1 MGIPVFFVQLIFE
14 NVYTRKMR
22 TVLTGL
28 TIAVTIM
35 TVVAMGIL
43 THSLRQTAISIL
55 QTGKADFSIAEKNV
69 SDVLNSSIDE
79 KDLATIQADPEVKSA
94 VGVLVEPVYL
104 DADRPFFLRI
114 GMKPEDTEPFGVNL
128 IAGRLY
134 AADAPDEL
142 ILGYRAA
149 RDLDK
154 TIGDTIQFQDSVY
167 TIVGIYSTGQVFGDA
182 ASMLPLVPLQAQL
195 RKPGTITLAF
205 VQVKDQSQ
213 IEAVRAR
220 IEAALPQ
227 LATIRTESDFGQ
239 VDRNL
244 ELLRAANTG
253 VSALALVIG
262 AANVLN
268 MMSLSVFERTREFGV
283 LRSVGW
289 SRQRILVYVLSEAF
303 MVTMAGAMVGVA
315 LGFLV
320 VQFLQDVPTL
330 RGVFTPSYSSV
341 VFGRTLSITFGM
353 AIIGALYPALR
364 AALLRPLT
372 AIRHE

>member
-1 MGIPVFFVQLIFE
+1 MFFALLILE

-43 THSLRQTAISIL
+43 THSLRETAISIL
-55 QTGKADFSIAEKNV
+55 KTGKADFSVAQKNV
-69 SDVLNSSIDE
+69 SDVLSSSIDE
-79 KDLATIQADPEVKSA
+79 KDLTAIRTDPAISSA
-94 VGVLVEPVYL
+94 VGILVEPIRL
-104 DADRPFFLRI
+104 DADRPMFLRI
-114 GMKPEDTEPFGVNL
+114 GMRPEDTEPFGVDL
-128 IAGRLY
+128 VVGRLY
-134 AADAPDEL
+134 DANAPDEL

-149 RDLDK
+149 RDLGK
-154 TIGDTIQFQDSVY
+154 TVGDTIVIDQVEY
-167 TIVGIYSTGQVFGDA
+167 RVVGIYNTGQVFGDA
-182 ASMLPLVPLQAQL
+182 ASMMSLVELQARV

-205 VQVKDQSQ
+205 VQVFEDAD

-220 IEAALPQ
+220 IETALPQ
-227 LATIRTESDFGQ
+227 LATIRTESDFGR

-244 ELLRAANTG
+244 ELLKAANTG

-289 SRQRILVYVLSEAF
+289 SRIRILIYVLAEAF
-303 MVTMAGAMVGVA
+303 IVTLVGAAAGVA
-315 LGFLV
+315 LGFGV
-320 VQFLQDVPTL
+320 VHFLQDVPTL
-330 RGVFTPSYSSV
+330 RGVFSPTYSSD
-341 VFGRTLSITFGM
+341 VFTRALSITFGM

>member
-1 MGIPVFFVQLIFE
+1 MFFVQLIFE

-43 THSLRQTAISIL
+43 THSLRETAISIL
-55 QTGKADFSIAEKNV
+55 ETGKADFSIAEKNV

-79 KDLATIQADPEVKSA
+79 KDLATIQQDPAVKNA
-94 VGVLVEPVYL
+94 IGVLVEPVYL
-104 DADRPFFLRI
+104 DAERPFFLRI
-114 GMKPEDTEPFGVNL
+114 GIEPEDAEPFGVSL
-128 IAGRLY
+128 IAGRIFD
-134 AADAPDEL
+134 ANAPDEL

-154 TIGDTIQFQDSVY
+154 TIGDTIQLGDDAY

-182 ASMLPLVPLQAQL
+182 ASMLPLVPFQAQL

-205 VQVKDQSQ
+205 VQVEDEAQ
-213 IEAVRAR
+213 IEAARAR
-220 IEAALPQ
+220 IEEALPQ

-244 ELLRAANTG
+244 ELLSAANTG

-289 SRQRILVYVLSEAF
+289 SRQRILIYVLAEAF
-303 MVTMAGAMVGVA
+303 MVTMGGAIVGVA
-315 LGFLV
+315 LGFLA
-320 VQFLQDVPTL
+320 VQFLQDAPTL
-330 RGVFTPSYSSV
+330 RGVFSPSYSSD
-341 VFGRTLSITFGM
+341 VFGRALSITFGM
-353 AIIGALYPALR
+353 AIIGAFYPALR

>member
-1 MGIPVFFVQLIFE
+1 VFFILLILE

-28 TIAVTIM
+28 TIAITIM

-43 THSLRQTAISIL
+43 THSLRQTAVSIL

-69 SDVLNSSIDE
+69 TDVLNSSIDE
-79 KDLATIQADPEVKSA
+79 RDLATIREDPAVKSA
-94 VGVLVEPVYL
+94 VGILVEPIYL
-104 DADRPFFLRI
+104 DADHPFFLRI
-114 GMKPEDTEPFGVNL
+114 GMKPEDTEPFGVE
-128 IAGRLY
+128 IVVGRVY
-134 AADAPDEL
+134 AANAPDEL

-154 TIGDTIQFQDSVY
+154 KVGDTIQFNDNVY

-182 ASMLPLVPLQAQL
+182 ASMLPLVPLQAEL

-205 VQVKDQSQ
+205 VQVEDESQ
-213 IEAVRAR
+213 IEAARAR
-220 IEAALPQ
+220 IEATLPQ

-244 ELLRAANTG
+244 ELLKAANTG

-289 SRQRILVYVLSEAF
+289 SRVRILIYVLAEAF
-303 MVTMAGAMVGVA
+303 MVTMGGAMAGLL
-315 LGFLV
+315 LGFGAV
-320 VQFLQDVPTL
+320 HFLQDAPTL
-330 RGVFTPSYSSV
+330 RGVFSPAYSSD
-341 VFGRTLSITFGM
+341 VFTRALSITFGM

>member
-1 MGIPVFFVQLIFE
+1 MFFAALILQ
-14 NVYTRKMR
+14 NVYTRKVR
-22 TVLTGL
+22 SFLTAF

-43 THSLRQTAISIL
+43 THSLRETAVSIL
-55 QTGKADFSIAEKNV
+55 RTGSADFSIAQANV
-69 SDVLNSSIDE
+69 NDVLSSAIDE
-79 KDLATIQADPEVKSA
+79 EDLGLVRADPGVESA
-94 VGVLVEPVYL
+94 VGILVAPFRL
-104 DADRPFFLRI
+104 DEDHPFFLRI
-114 GMKPEDTEPFGVNL
+114 GMAPEDTAPFGVQVVV
-128 IAGRLY
+128 GRAY
-134 AADAPDEL
+134 GATAANEL

-149 RDLDK
+149 RDLKK
-154 TIGDTIQFQDSVY
+154 TVGDHLVLGEVDY
-167 TIVGIYSTGQVFGDA
+167 EIVGIYSTGQVFGDA
-182 ASMLPLVPLQAQL
+182 ASMMSLVALQAQV
-195 RKPGTITLAF
+195 RKPGTITMAF
-205 VQVKDQSQ
+205 VKVVDGAD

-220 IEAALPQ
+220 IRSALPQ
-227 LATIRTESDFGQ
+227 LATIRTESDFGN

-244 ELLRAANTG
+244 ELLGAANTG

-289 SRQRILVYVLSEAF
+289 SRTRILVYVIGEAF
-303 MVTMAGAMVGVA
+303 IVTLAGAAVGVA
-315 LGFLV
+315 AGFGI

-330 RGVFTPSYSSV
+330 RGVFVPTYSSD
-341 VFGRTLSITFGM
+341 VFTRALSITFGM
-353 AIIGALYPALR
+353 AAIGAFYPAAR

>member
-1 MGIPVFFVQLIFE
+1 VFFALLILE
-14 NVYTRKMR
+14 NVYTRKVR
-22 TVLTGL
+22 TLLTGF

-43 THSLRQTAISIL
+43 THSLRETAVSIL
-55 QTGKADFSIAEKNV
+55 RTGTADFTIAQEHV
-69 SDVLNSSIDE
+69 TDVLNSSIDQN
-79 KDLATIQADPEVKSA
+79 DLQVIREDPEVKSA
-94 VGVLVEPVYL
+94 VGILVEPWRL
-104 DADRPFFLRI
+104 DDDHPFFLRI
-114 GMKPEDTEPFGVNL
+114 GMAPEDTEPFGVNL
-128 IAGRLY
+128 VVGRLY
-134 AADAPDEL
+134 AADSADEL
-142 ILGYRAA
+142 ILGFRAA
-149 RDLDK
+149 RDLEK
-154 TIGDTIQFQDSVY
+154 TVGDRLLINEIDYEV
-167 TIVGIYSTGQVFGDA
+167 VGIYSTGQVFGDA
-182 ASMLPLVPLQAQL
+182 ASMMSLVGLQAKV

-205 VQVKDQSQ
+205 VQVVEAAD

-220 IEAALPQ
+220 IETALPQ
-227 LATIRTESDFGQ
+227 LATIRTESDFGR

-244 ELLRAANTG
+244 ELLGAANTG

-289 SRQRILVYVLSEAF
+289 SRIRILIYVLAEAF
-303 MVTMAGAMVGVA
+303 IVTLVGAAAGVA
-315 LGFLV
+315 LGFGV

-330 RGVFTPSYSSV
+330 RGVFSPTYSSD
-341 VFGRTLSITFGM
+341 VFTRALSITFGM

>member
-1 MGIPVFFVQLIFE
+1 MFFALLILE

-43 THSLRQTAISIL
+43 THSLRQTAVSIL

-79 KDLATIQADPEVKSA
+79 NDLDAISEDPSVKSA
-94 VGVLVEPVYL
+94 VGILVEPVYL

-114 GMKPEDTEPFGVNL
+114 GMRPEDTRPFGVDL
-128 IAGRLY
+128 VAGRLY
-134 AADAPDEL
+134 EADAPDEL

-149 RDLDK
+149 RDLGK
-154 TIGDTIQFQDSVY
+154 TIGDTIQLKDNVY

-182 ASMLPLVPLQAQL
+182 ASMLPLVPFQAQL

-205 VQVKDQSQ
+205 VQVVDG
-213 IEAVRAR
+213 AD
-220 IEAALPQ
+220 IEAARTRIEETFPQ

-244 ELLRAANTG
+244 ELLKAANTG

-289 SRQRILVYVLSEAF
+289 SRIRVLIYVLAEAF
-303 MVTMAGAMVGVA
+303 LVTMAGAMVGVA
-315 LGFLV
+315 LGFGV
-320 VQFLQDVPTL
+320 VQFLQDLPTL
-330 RGVFTPSYSSV
+330 RGVFSPAYSSD
-341 VFGRTLSITFGM
+341 VFTRALSITFGM
-353 AIIGALYPALR
+353 ATIGALYPALR